1 MAELVKRA
9 LIVTRLSRVTDTT
22 TSPERQL
29 AVCRELIAQ
38 RGYDEIGV
46 AEDLDVSGAVD
57 PFDRKKR
64 PQLSNWLHERSDEFD
79 VLISYRVDRFT
90 RSLRHLQELVYW
102 CDDHGK
108 TLVSATEQHF
118 DTTTP
123 FAGVVIALMG
133 TVAQME
139 LEAISERNA
148 STARHNIKAGR
159 YRGSQPPW
167 GYRPEKIDGTWR
179 LVQDAEQVQVIH
191 EVAGRVV
198 DGEPLQRIAHD
209 LTRRGVP
216 TPKDHTLKRQGKP
229 TKGTAWSVTPLKRS
243 LTSEA
248 MLGRVT
254 DAHGKS
260 IRGDDGSP
268 IVRAKPILTREV
280 FERLRVELDSRSKRG
295 EPTERSSS
303 LLLRVLHCGICGQ
316 PAYKFNGGSHSQFP
330 RYRCKSMTQAVK
342 CGNRTTRADELDSL
356 VEGAILGLL
365 GESER
370 LERVWDSGSD
380 NSAELEE
387 INTELVEV
395 TSFIGTPAFR
405 AGTPQYDALMAR
417 IEGLVARQEK
427 LSAEEVTPA
436 GWTWRPTGERF
447 GDWWE
452 RQDVTA
458 RNVWLRTMNVRAEFG
473 RQGINVDLGDLGT
486 LTQQL
491 NASGPAA
498 QWQEVFEAMR
508 KNGVAGMELSG
519 DGVVLVSPDG
529 QRSQTFDLASDVPI
543 AEQVSGE

>member
-1 MAELVKRA
+1 MLKQGKRA
-9 LIVTRLSRVTDTT
+9 LVVTRLSRVTEAT

-29 AVCRELIAQ
+29 AICRELIAQ

-46 AEDLDVSGAVD
+46 AEDLDVSGSVD

-64 PQLSNWLHERSDEFD
+64 PQLANWLRERSDEFD

-148 STARHNIKAGR
+148 STARHNIRAGR

-167 GYRPEKIDGTWR
+167 GYRPEKVDGDWR
-179 LVQDAEQVQVIH
+179 LVQDDEQVKVIH
-191 EVAGRVV
+191 EVARRAV

-209 LTRRGVP
+209 LTRRGVL
-216 TPKDHTLKRQGKP
+216 TPKDHTLRRQGKP

-243 LTSEA
+243 LLSEA

-254 DAHGKS
+254 GANGKP

-268 IVRAKPILTREV
+268 IVRAEPILAREM
-280 FERLRVELDSRSKRG
+280 FERLRVELVSRSKRG

-303 LLLRVLHCGICGQ
+303 LLLRVLHCGICQ
-316 PAYKFNGGSHSQFP
+316 KPAYKFNGGSHSQYP
-330 RYRCKSMTQAVK
+330 RYRCQSMTQAVK
-342 CGNRTTRADELDSL
+342 CGNKTIRADEIDAL
-356 VEGAILGLL
+356 VDRSIVTLL

-387 INTELVEV
+387 INAELVEV
-395 TSFIGTPAFR
+395 TGFIGTPTFR
-405 AGTPQYDALMAR
+405 TGTPQYDALMAR
-417 IEGLVARQEK
+417 IETLVARQEK
-427 LSAEEVTPA
+427 LSADEVKPS
-436 GWTWRPTGERF
+436 GWTWQPTGERF

-452 RQDVTA
+452 TQDVTA
-458 RNVWLRTMNVRAEFG
+458 RNVWLRTMNVRAEFSRG
-473 RQGINVDLGDLGT
+473 GTNLDLGDLGT
-486 LTQQL
+486 LTQQM
-491 NASGPAA
+491 NARGAAA
-498 QWQEVFEAMR
+498 QWQEIFEAMG

-519 DGVVLVSPDG
+519 DGVVIVGPDG
-529 QRSQTFDLASDVPI
+529 QRSHTLDLASGSRPPN
-543 AEQVSGE
+543 S

>member
-1 MAELVKRA
+1 MPDHAKRA
-9 LIVTRLSRVTDTT
+9 LIVTRLSRVTDAT

-29 AVCRELIAQ
+29 AICRELVAQ
-38 RGYDEIGV
+38 RGFDEVGV
-46 AEDLDVSGAVD
+46 AEDLDVSGAID
-57 PFDRKKR
+57 PFDRKRR
-64 PQLSNWLHERSDEFD
+64 PQLSGWLRERSDEFD
-79 VLISYRVDRFT
+79 VLIAYRVDRFT

-102 CDDHGK
+102 CEDNRK

-118 DTTTP
+118 DTTTK

-167 GYRPEKIDGTWR
+167 GYRPEKIDGAWR
-179 LVQDAEQVQVIH
+179 LVQDAGQVQVIH

-216 TPKDHTLKRQGKP
+216 TPKDHTLKLQGKP

-243 LTSEA
+243 LLSEA

-254 DAHGKS
+254 DANGKS

-268 IVRAKPILTREV
+268 IVRAEPILTREV

-303 LLLRVLHCGICGQ
+303 LLLRVLHCGICGK

-342 CGNRTTRADELDSL
+342 CGNKTIRADQIDSL
-356 VEGAILGLL
+356 VERSIATLL

-380 NSAELEE
+380 HSAELEE
-387 INTELVEV
+387 INAELVEV
-395 TSFIGTPAFR
+395 TGFIGTPTFR
-405 AGTPQYDALMAR
+405 TGTPQYDALMAR
-417 IEGLVARQEK
+417 IETLAARQEK
-427 LSAEEVTPA
+427 LSTDEIKPA
-436 GWTWRPTGERF
+436 GWNWQPTGEKF
-447 GDWWE
+447 GDWWG

-458 RNVWLRTMNVRAEFG
+458 KNVWLRTMNVRAEFG
-473 RQGINVDLGDLGT
+473 RGGINLDLGDLST

-491 NASGPAA
+491 NASGPVA
-498 QWQEVFEAMR
+498 QWQEVFRTMGE
-508 KNGVAGMELSG
+508 NGVAGIELSD

-529 QRSQTFDLASDVPI
+529 QRSQAFDLASDVPI
-543 AEQVSGE
+543 TELLSRE

>member
-9 LIVTRLSRVTDTT
+9 LIVTRLSRVTDAT

-29 AVCRELIAQ
+29 AICRELIAQ
-38 RGYDEIGV
+38 RGYNEIGV

-64 PQLSNWLHERSDEFD
+64 PQMSNWLHERSDEFD

-108 TLVSATEQHF
+108 TLVSATEPHF

-148 STARHNIKAGR
+148 SAAQHNIKAGR

-167 GYRPEKIDGTWR
+167 GYRPEKIDGVWR
-179 LVQDAEQVQVIH
+179 LVQDGEQVQIIH
-191 EVAGRVV
+191 EVSRRVL

-209 LTRRGVP
+209 LTRRDVL

-229 TKGTAWSVTPLKRS
+229 TKGTTWNVTPLKRS
-243 LTSEA
+243 LLSEA

-254 DAHGKS
+254 DAKGKP

-268 IVRAKPILTREV
+268 IVRAEPILTREL

-295 EPTERSSS
+295 EPAERSSS
-303 LLLRVLHCGICGQ
+303 LLLRVLHCGICRK
-316 PAYKFNGGSHSQFP
+316 PAYKFNGGSHSQYP

-342 CGNRTTRADELDSL
+342 CGNKTIRADEIDTL
-356 VEGAILGLL
+356 VDRAIVTLL

-387 INTELVEV
+387 INAELVEV
-395 TSFIGTPAFR
+395 TGFIGTPAFR
-405 AGTPQYDALMAR
+405 TGTPQYDALMAR
-417 IEGLVARQEK
+417 VEMLVARQEK
-427 LSAEEVTPA
+427 LSADEVKPA
-436 GWTWRPTGERF
+436 GWTWRTTGERF

-473 RQGINVDLGDLGT
+473 REGISLDLGDLGT

-498 QWQEVFEAMR
+498 QWQEVFEAMGE
-508 KNGVAGMELSG
+508 NGVAGMEMHG
-519 DGVVLVSPDG
+519 DKVVFVSSEG
-529 QRSQTFDLASDVPI
+529 ERSPAFELGSDVSV
-543 AEQVSGE
+543 AEQLIRE

>member
-1 MAELVKRA
+1 MPKQSKRA
-9 LIVTRLSRVTDTT
+9 LVVTRLSRVTETT

-29 AVCRELIAQ
+29 AICRELIAQ

-46 AEDLDVSGAVD
+46 AEDLDVSGSVD

-64 PQLSNWLHERSDEFD
+64 PQLASWLRERSDEFD

-148 STARHNIKAGR
+148 STARHNIRAGR

-167 GYRPEKIDGTWR
+167 GYRPEKVDGDWR
-179 LVQDAEQVQVIH
+179 LVQDDEQVKVIQ
-191 EVAGRVV
+191 EVARRVI

-209 LTRRGVP
+209 LTQRGVL

-229 TKGTAWSVTPLKRS
+229 TKGTAWNVTPLKRS
-243 LTSEA
+243 LLSEA

-254 DAHGKS
+254 DAKGKP

-268 IVRAKPILTREV
+268 IIRAEPILTREV
-280 FERLRVELDSRSKRG
+280 FERLRVELQSRSKRG

-303 LLLRVLHCGICGQ
+303 LLLRVLYCGVCRK

-342 CGNRTTRADELDSL
+342 CGNKTIRADEVDAL
-356 VEGAILGLL
+356 VDRAIVNLL

-380 NSAELEE
+380 NSAELDE

-395 TSFIGTPAFR
+395 TGFIGNPAFR
-405 AGTPQYDALMAR
+405 TGTPQYDALMAR
-417 IEGLVARQEK
+417 IETLVSRQEK
-427 LSAEEVTPA
+427 LSADEVKPA
-436 GWTWRPTGERF
+436 GWTWKPTGEKF
-447 GDWWE
+447 GDWWDY
-452 RQDVTA
+452 QDVTA
-458 RNVWLRTMNVRAEFG
+458 RNVWLRTMNVRVEFSRG
-473 RQGINVDLGDLGT
+473 STKLDLGDLGT

-498 QWQEVFEAMR
+498 QWQEVFEAMS
-508 KNGVAGMELSG
+508 KHGIAGMELSG

-529 QRSQTFDLASDVPI
+529 QRSPALDLGTDSLV
-543 AEQVSGE
+543 AEKVICG